1 MRNAVRHGRPGHLRV
16 AVETTSR
23 SLILKVEDD
32 GRGFDPSA
40 VPRDGHLGL
49 RALRDLISE
58 MGAEL
63 TLDSTP
69 GEGTKLRMEVA
80 R

>member
-1 MRNAVRHGRPGHLRV
+1 MS
-16 AVETTSR
+16 TTAE
-23 SLILKVEDD
+23 SLILEVEDD

-49 RALRDLISE
+49 RALRDLIHE

-63 TLDSTP
+63 TLVSAP
-69 GEGTKLRMEVA
+69 GNGTKVRMEVA

>member
-1 MRNAVRHGRPGHLRV
+1 MRNAVRHGQPEHLRV
-16 AVETTSR
+16 AVATTDE
-23 SLILKVEDD
+23 SLILTVEDD

-49 RALRDLISE
+49 RALRDLIHE
-58 MGAEL
+58 MGADF
-63 TLDSTP
+63 TLESTP
-69 GEGTKLRMEVA
+69 GTGTKVRMEVA